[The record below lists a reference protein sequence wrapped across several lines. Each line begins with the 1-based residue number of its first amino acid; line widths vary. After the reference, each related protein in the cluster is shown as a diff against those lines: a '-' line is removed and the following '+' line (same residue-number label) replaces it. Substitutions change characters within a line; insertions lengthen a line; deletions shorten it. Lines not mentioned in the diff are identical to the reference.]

1 MLDQYGATFKL
12 NAKPA
17 ACRFDFWI
25 FPNQQTSIKPC
36 KVINFSHSLGLGGYA
51 WNIIRSEAD
60 DLIFKHAKKCGAHTY
75 DGTKINQVEFEP
87 HEAKD
92 LVADPKIPD
101 PERAVSATWSRKDGS
116 SGKISFDYVVD
127 ASGRAGV
134 FSTKYLK
141 NRTVNK
147 GLRNIAHWT
156 YWKSAA
162 TFGVRTEGESSPF
175 FEALGG
181 IYG

>member
-1 MLDQYGATFKL
+1 
-12 NAKPA
+12 
-17 ACRFDFWI
+17 
-25 FPNQQTSIKPC
+25 
-36 KVINFSHSLGLGGYA
+36 
-51 WNIIRSEAD
+51 
-60 DLIFKHAKKCGAHTY
+60 LIFKHAKKCGAHTY

-92 LVADPKIPD
+92 LVADLKIPD
-101 PERAVSATWSRKDGS
+101 SGRAVSATWSRKDGS

-141 NRTVNK
+141 NRTVNE

-156 YWKSAA
+156 YWKGAA
-162 TFGVRTEGESSPF
+162 TFGVGTEGESSPF
-175 FEALGG
+175 FEALGA
-181 IYG
+181 IYH

>member
-1 MLDQYGATFKL
+1 MSHPWIEVLLQDPWNLKRGDKPDAFTGSYSHARLAFATKVLGQAGRLDIQ
-12 NAKPA
+12 
-17 ACRFDFWI
+17 
-25 FPNQQTSIKPC
+25 
-36 KVINFSHSLGLGGYA
+36 
-51 WNIIRSEAD
+51 
-60 DLIFKHAKKCGAHTY
+60 HAKKCGAHTY
-75 DGTKINQVEFEP
+75 DGTKLNQVEFEP

-134 FSTKYLK
+134 FSMKYLK
-141 NRTVNK
+141 YRTVK
-147 GLRNIAHWT
+147 EGLRNIAHWT
-156 YWKSAA
+156 YRKGAA
-162 TFGVRTEGESSPF
+162 TFGVGTEGESSPF

-181 IYG
+181 IYR